1 MTRAARAA
9 ASRKPR
15 AKAATELSHAAIAV
29 AALALIDRDGLD
41 AFSIRKLGGELGCEG
56 MALYWYYPSKDA
68 LLDAV
73 VERLMADVA
82 AQISIEVRDWVG
94 ALRAVATAYRGI
106 AHAHPHAF
114 SLLATRRFASEGT
127 YEFLERL
134 FQLARAQGLDDQTTA
149 RYYRVVSSYCNGFAL
164 NELAAPR
171 GPQDP
176 STAPMR
182 RKFPRVAAV
191 SAWLDRAHLDEVFA
205 FGLEVQLESLT
216 RVTQGARR

>member
-1 MTRAARAA
+1 
-9 ASRKPR
+9 
-15 AKAATELSHAAIAV
+15 
-29 AALALIDRDGLD
+29 
-41 AFSIRKLGGELGCEG
+41 

-82 AQISIEVRDWVG
+82 SKIPDAPGDWVG
-94 ALRAVATAYRGI
+94 ALRAVATAYRAI

-127 YEFLERL
+127 YAFLERL
-134 FQLARAQGLDDQTTA
+134 FGLARAQGLDDQTTA

-176 STAPMR
+176 SSAPLR
-182 RKFPRVAAV
+182 RKFPRVTAV
-191 SAWLDRAHLDEVFA
+191 SAWLDRTHLDDVFA
-205 FGLEVQLESLT
+205 FGLEVQLESLA
-216 RVTQGARR
+216 RVTSPKGARR